1 VSSATFFWR
10 SYRHRCT
17 PSDPIL
23 TRDGGNTCRPRD
35 LIMRCLIPPG
45 RWYRFYPETTQIP
58 SLSTA
63 LSTPGLVVVEIG
75 FSCISTGTCVHPVY
89 ILTQDHDKPA

>member
-1 VSSATFFWR
+1 FFYTLCLHDALPICVDVDPVSGPVVSSTTFFWR

-58 SLSTA
+58 SLSDRK
-63 LSTPGLVVVEIG
+63 STRLNSSHV
-75 FSCISTGTCVHPVY
+75 S
-89 ILTQDHDKPA
+89 